1 MPDRFLME
9 AIKDIY
15 VRIARSAMRS
25 GRGPEEVRL
34 VAVTK
39 TVSADMVRRAVEAG
53 LREFGENRVQEAK
66 NKVLDLASLVPDSR
80 ITWHLVGHLQK
91 NKAKTAVG
99 MFDLIHSVD
108 SVEIA
113 GALNEHAGR
122 TDRMQSILVQVKL
135 APEETKHGIEKKDL
149 FRCLDRLAGMK
160 NLKIEGLMTIPPFF
174 DDPEMSR
181 PYFGQLRDMREE
193 AENRGFMM
201 KELSMGMTND
211 FEVAIEEG
219 ATIVRIGTAI
229 FGERKREAI

>member
-1 MPDRFLME
+1 MPDKFLME

-15 VRIARSAMRS
+15 VRISRAAMRS

-39 TVSADMVRRAVEAG
+39 TVGADMVRRAVEAG

-66 NKVLDLASLVPDSR
+66 SKILELKSLVPDSR
-80 ITWHLVGHLQK
+80 ITWHLVGHLQR
-91 NKAKTAVG
+91 NKAKTAVEI
-99 MFDLIHSVD
+99 FDLIHSVD
-108 SVEIA
+108 SVDLA
-113 GALNEHAGR
+113 VALNEHAGR
-122 TDRMQSILVQVKL
+122 ADKVQRVLVQVKL

-149 FRCLDRLAGMK
+149 FRCLDSVAGMQ
-160 NLKIEGLMTIPPFF
+160 NLKTEGLMTIPPFF
-174 DDPEMSR
+174 DDPGMSR
-181 PYFGQLRDMREE
+181 PYFRQLRDMREE
-193 AENRGFMM
+193 AEEEGFRL

-219 ATIVRIGTAI
+219 ATIVRIGSAI